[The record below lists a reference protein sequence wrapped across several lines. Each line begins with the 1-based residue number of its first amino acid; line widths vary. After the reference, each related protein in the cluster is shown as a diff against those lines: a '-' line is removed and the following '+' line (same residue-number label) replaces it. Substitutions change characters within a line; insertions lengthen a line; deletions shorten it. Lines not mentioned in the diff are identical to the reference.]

1 MPNRRHSTGTF
12 EEDVWMRMMMYG
24 LAATAL
30 LSSAGLTPPAMAA
43 SKTLTAA
50 APDLVPIPE
59 RMKNGTVS
67 ARNVGSAGAGA
78 FVITVQCQKQGGGSC
93 AEAPGMARYEDLKYP
108 NRLVVH
114 VTGLAKGKVF
124 NHKVAFWEALV
135 WAPGNY
141 KFLVEVDPGKAI
153 AETNEG
159 NNIKGT
165 VFSP

>member
-1 MPNRRHSTGTF
+1 MATG
-12 EEDVWMRMMMYG
+12 
-24 LAATAL
+24 
-30 LSSAGLTPPAMAA
+30 
-43 SKTLTAA
+43 KTVTGA

-67 ARNVGSAGAGA
+67 ARNLGSADAGA
-78 FVITVQCQKQGGGSC
+78 FVITVQCQKQGGGGC
-93 AEAPGMARYEDLKYP
+93 AEAPGMARYEDPKYP
-108 NRLVVH
+108 NRAVVK
-114 VTGLAKGKVF
+114 VNGLQKGKVF
-124 NHKVAFWEALV
+124 NHKLSFWAALV

-141 KFLVEVDPGKAI
+141 NFLVEVDPGKVV

>member
-1 MPNRRHSTGTF
+1 
-12 EEDVWMRMMMYG
+12 MRMLKYG
-24 LAATAL
+24 LAAAAAL
-30 LSSAGLTPPAMAA
+30 SVAGITPAVLAT

-67 ARNVGSAGAGA
+67 ARNAGSANAGA
-78 FVITVQCQKQGGGSC
+78 FVITVQCQKQGGGGC
-93 AEAPGMARYEDLKYP
+93 AEAPGMARYEDPKYP
-108 NRLVVH
+108 NRLVVK
-114 VTGLAKGKVF
+114 VTGLQKGKVF
-124 NHKVAFWEALV
+124 NHKVSFWDALV

-141 KFLVEVDPGKAI
+141 NFLVEVDPGKAV

-159 NNIKGT
+159 NNIKRT